1 MTYPLT
7 FYVKSLP
14 PGVGGTANGPVIR
27 ILEKY
32 KDDAGI
38 HAHELCHVLQWFQL
52 LLVGCIAA
60 IVLYQAG
67 LPEFAGYALLAGM
80 TMHSL
85 LYLAFPAYKL
95 WAEVEAYQEQAEC
108 YVADKRPL
116 FARFIS
122 ENYGLKI
129 TQADALARLRSA

>member
-1 MTYPLT
+1 MNYPLT

-14 PGVGGTANGPVIR
+14 PGVGGTVNGPVIR

-32 KDDAGI
+32 KDDVGI
-38 HAHELCHVLQWFQL
+38 HAHEMCHALQWFQL
-52 LLVGCIAA
+52 LMIGCMAA
-60 IVLYQAG
+60 VVLYQAG
-67 LPEFAGYALLAGM
+67 LPEFAGYALMVGM

-85 LYLAFPAYKL
+85 LYLAFPGDKL
-95 WAEVEAYQEQAEC
+95 WAEVEAYQEQTEC
-108 YVADKRPL
+108 YTVDKRPL

-129 TQADALARLRSA
+129 TQNDALALLRK